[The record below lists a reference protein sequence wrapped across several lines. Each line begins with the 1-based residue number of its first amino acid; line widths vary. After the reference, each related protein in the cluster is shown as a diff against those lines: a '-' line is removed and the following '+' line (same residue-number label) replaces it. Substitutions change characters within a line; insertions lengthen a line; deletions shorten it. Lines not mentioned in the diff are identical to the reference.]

1 MNSRTNQQINTGQ
14 TMGISREC
22 VVDYLESA
30 FGLEFTN
37 LQDDTPLFSA
47 GLLDSFSVADL
58 LVFLEDTGN
67 FLIEPEEIVPENLD
81 SVGQII
87 AFAASKAS

>member
-1 MNSRTNQQINTGQ
+1 
-14 TMGISREC
+14 MGISRKRL
-22 VVDYLESA
+22 VDYLESS
-30 FGLEFTN
+30 FGLEIADIE
-37 LQDDTPLFSA
+37 DDTPLFSA

-87 AFAASKAS
+87 AFAASKTE

>member
-1 MNSRTNQQINTGQ
+1 
-14 TMGISREC
+14 MGISRDC
-22 VVDYLESA
+22 VVDYLEST
-30 FGLEFTN
+30 FGLEVTN

-67 FLIEPEEIVPENLD
+67 FMIEPEEVVPENLD

-87 AFAASKAS
+87 AFAATKTG